1 MNLKKCIPELL
12 PKVNENELEEMCPIY
27 WRNETV
33 GGTSKLKEKL
43 IDHKRVHKFGEE
55 MIYCKSLIMI

>member
-1 MNLKKCIPELL
+1 MSGNELKKCVQELL

-33 GGTSKLKEKL
+33 GWG
-43 IDHKRVHKFGEE
+43 GGGGG
-55 MIYCKSLIMI
+55 